1 MRLLAGPLAA
11 LLPEEPRERLER
23 RHGVDAA
30 AWSAAVGVLELFGAG
45 LALVGDFVTRIPRLV
60 DEHTAAFLENTPDPM
75 LRDPANAQA
84 LTLSGFWSWLVWLS
98 QPMVLLLFLLTL
110 TGIVRLT
117 AFALTREAVPEPLVW
132 LSWHAWRVL
141 VRQPAAAARE
151 HAEYG
156 PASRSDRVVPQ
167 ADGGLLVLTSR
178 PRPEWNELVTI
189 QVGERFFRVEDVHE
203 RQEGPWRWHAHR
215 LREEHPG
222 VVIRALLLYEPSPS
236 DEA

>member
-11 LLPEEPRERLER
+11 LLPEEPRERLAL

-30 AWSAAVGVLELFGAG
+30 AWSALVGVLELFGAG
-45 LALVGDFVTRIPRLV
+45 LALVGDFVTQIPRLV
-60 DEHTAAFLENTPDPM
+60 DDHTAAFLENTPDPM
-75 LRDPANAQA
+75 LRDSANAQA

-98 QPMVLLLFLLTL
+98 QPTVLLLFLVTL

-117 AFALTREAVPEPLVW
+117 AFAVTREAVSEPLVW
-132 LSWHAWRVL
+132 LGWHAWRVL

-151 HAEYG
+151 QADYG
-156 PASRSDRVVPQ
+156 PAKRPDRVLPQ
-167 ADGGLLVLTSR
+167 PDGGLLVLTSR
-178 PRPEWNELVTI
+178 LRPEWNELVTI

-203 RQEGPWRWHAHR
+203 RQEGPWRWHAYR

-222 VVIRALLLYEPSPS
+222 VVIRALLLYEPPLSS
-236 DEA
+236 ET